1 MIRRPPRSTLF
12 PYTTL
17 FRSPGRAEARRDG
30 ARRPRAGLLVARGE
44 GAAPGDPRGGGP
56 EPGRPPP
63 VDEREL
69 ARGRGARAR
78 GGGHAAGPADAGL
91 PPGRRP
97 EPGPLSLDG
106 LRRRLAAAGRGERR
120 ASLAPSLRHP

>member
-30 ARRPRAGLLVARGE
+30 ARRLRAALLVARGE

-56 EPGRPPP
+56 EPGRPPA
-63 VDEREL
+63 VVEREL
-69 ARGRGARAR
+69 AGGRGAGAR
-78 GGGHAAGPADAGL
+78 GGGRAARPADAGL
-91 PPGRRP
+91 PPGRRA
-97 EPGPLSLDG
+97 EPGPLSIDG
-106 LRRRLAAAGRGERR
+106 LRWRLAAAGRGERR
-120 ASLAPSLRHP
+120 APAAT